1 MGVGICKC
9 VRVKERKKTE
19 KERYI
24 RVRTKYESEKDIERG
39 KRVQREMRGREE
51 REIK

>member
-1 MGVGICKC
+1 MVGCGS

-24 RVRTKYESEKDIERG
+24 RVRTKYKSEKDIERG
-39 KRVQREMRGREE
+39 KRVQREMRE
-51 REIK
+51 RK